1 MFSHI
6 RSIYKR
12 YTLQELANHPAIVI
26 LPYAVMSYSIVE
38 FYAINLPMFVPSIEF
53 LYELNLVE
61 DRTLQSINCH
71 HMPDPITLS
80 KQKNVNI
87 SSHAYS
93 PNSEEYSAFSYWLQY
108 ADYYQWPFVTVF
120 DSYEDLFTKLKN
132 VDLKRISEKMKLT
145 RPTIK
150 QKEAIIRIYDLRD
163 ETERLMYTDQT
174 GRFPQKSSRGNQRD
188 VGECKR
194 NGQCVWTSLLDS

>member
-53 LYELNLVE
+53 LYELNVVE
-61 DRTLQSINCH
+61 DRTLQSHYCENL
-71 HMPDPITLS
+71 PDTITFN

-132 VDLKRISEKMKLT
+132 VDLKRISEKMKQHNLV
-145 RPTIK
+145 
-150 QKEAIIRIYDLRD
+150 KEADLLNNWC
-163 ETERLMYTDQT
+163 RLT
-174 GRFPQKSSRGNQRD
+174 KSMPKVQDIPESYEKALAYFGVDNF
-188 VGECKR
+188 
-194 NGQCVWTSLLDS
+194 